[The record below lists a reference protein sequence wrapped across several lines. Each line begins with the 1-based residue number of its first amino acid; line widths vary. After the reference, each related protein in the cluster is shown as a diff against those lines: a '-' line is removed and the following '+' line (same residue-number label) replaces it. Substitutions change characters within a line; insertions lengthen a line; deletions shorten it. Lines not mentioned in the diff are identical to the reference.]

1 MASTNRE
8 SVLDAALVRP
18 GRFDRQVEMHVPTLV
33 ERKEIF
39 EVYLKNIVL
48 DSSKNLGMYASLL
61 AALTPGNTGRYAMRI
76 AAAIFMEF
84 NFSLS
89 LSIMVILFIKN
100 GQSIIYFTWKNCH
113 SPFLTVFDHHVA
125 YEYMRRSY

>member
-48 DSSKNLGMYASLL
+48 DSSKNLVTYASQL
-61 AALTPGNTGRYAMRI
+61 AALTPGNTGRYCRGDCSSN
-76 AAAIFMEF
+76 FMEF

-89 LSIMVILFIKN
+89 LSIMVILYMYIK
-100 GQSIIYFTWKNCH
+100 K
-113 SPFLTVFDHHVA
+113 
-125 YEYMRRSY
+125 